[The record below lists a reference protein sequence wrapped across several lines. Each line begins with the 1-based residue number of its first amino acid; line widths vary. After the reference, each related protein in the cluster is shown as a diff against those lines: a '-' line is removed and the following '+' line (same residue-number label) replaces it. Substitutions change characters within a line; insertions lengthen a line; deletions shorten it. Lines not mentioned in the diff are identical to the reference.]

1 MKQTFTLLKGGLPEK
16 LARKQHRRDVE
27 LDAMVRMID
36 RFCDTMRPIEEISH
50 FERMKAAYAVIKLT
64 AAPSPKLSK
73 REYDAVLSFFHLVK
87 ELLQGLPADEFMRW
101 FPPNKT
107 FDGAKY
113 GMKDYFTTME
123 VVQKHPIITEPDKF
137 LMEYENNI
145 VRSFMLNVMMAM
157 DAWCRV
163 QGTEAP
169 IDRLLREAGITG
181 YRVTKLPNGKQL
193 LTGSDGSQQIVKKA
207 VPKHLQ
213 VMKGGV
219 RH

>member
-1 MKQTFTLLKGGLPEK
+1 MNFTLLEGGLPEK

-36 RFCDTMRPIEEISH
+36 RFCNTMRPIEEISY

-107 FDGAKY
+107 FNGAKY